1 MSEPGAGDDNDPDSG
16 SDLRPLG
23 GTGMACLSPWPL
35 RCLLAAA
42 VLTPVLAA
50 VPAMVQATAQ
60 TPRQQPG
67 QKPQASLDGLPVY
80 TADGKAI
87 GTVIT
92 MGLDE
97 DDKPVLV
104 AEIAQALGLGP
115 TAVAVPT
122 NMFVRKGNRIELTLT
137 EAEVNARLKQ

>member
-1 MSEPGAGDDNDPDSG
+1 
-16 SDLRPLG
+16 
-23 GTGMACLSPWPL
+23 MACPSSWPL
-35 RCLLAAA
+35 RWLLAAA
-42 VLTPVLAA
+42 VLSPALAT
-50 VPAMVQATAQ
+50 VPALAQAPAQ
-60 TPRQQPG
+60 KPQQPPG
-67 QKPQASLDGLPVY
+67 QKPQPSVDGLPVY

-122 NMFVRKGNRIELTLT
+122 DMFVRKGNRIELTLT